1 MAMARLAP
9 EQLYPTDLTDAQ
21 WALVQPHLTTH
32 TGPGAPTT
40 VDLRQ
45 MVNGILYLTRTGCQ
59 WRMLPRDFGYWG
71 TVRYY
76 YDKWTEDGTWV
87 RINDL
92 LRERARRKAGHDSQP
107 SAGILDSQTVK
118 ISHVGGE
125 RGFDGAKRVVGRK
138 RHLLVDTL
146 GFLLRALVTPADISE
161 GVGGIS
167 LLLGLNLLFTRL
179 CLLWVD
185 QGYKEGFVAWVSE
198 HLGWAVEVVKGLAG
212 QRGFVVQPKRWIVE
226 RSIDWYTRP
235 RRLSRD
241 YEYWEQNSAS
251 YLYIASIHVLLHRLA
266 PAH

>member
-1 MAMARLAP
+1 MARLAP
-9 EQLYPTDLTDAQ
+9 EQRYPTDLTDAQ
-21 WALVQPHLTTH
+21 WALVEPELTTH
-32 TGPGAPTT
+32 VGPGAPTQ

-59 WRMLPRDFGYWG
+59 WRMLPRDYGYWG

-76 YDKWTEDGTWV
+76 YDKWTADGTWI

-92 LRERARRKAGHDSQP
+92 LRERARRSAGRHSQP
-107 SAGILDSQTVK
+107 SAAILDSQTIK

-125 RGFDGAKRVVGRK
+125 RGFDGAKRMVGRK

-146 GFLLRALVTPADISE
+146 GFLLRALVTPADVSD
-161 GVGGIS
+161 GTGGMR
-167 LLLGLNLLFTRL
+167 LLLGLNRLFTRL
-179 CLLWVD
+179 SLLWAD
-185 QGYKEGFVAWVSE
+185 QGYKEGFVAWVAQ
-198 HLGWAVEVVKGLAG
+198 HAGWTVEVVKGLAG
-212 QRGFVVQPKRWIVE
+212 QSGFVVQPKRWIVE